1 MFGRRDLSKVGIRA
15 FADVLAAEQSA
26 ISVTIGNPNLV
37 DNTEVRWKLLLRVT
51 PDAEPPFEANVT
63 ALLPQLSPPRPGM
76 RLPVLYDPKDHSR
89 VEIERRPAATAD
101 VAIDAVTAARPDLA
115 GAQVMGMPMTDVIR
129 QAMANPTAF
138 REEMMRRGAEM
149 QQQALGAMQAAQP
162 QQSQQGADPIDR
174 LEKLAALKDRGLLT
188 DEEFEQQK
196 RKILG
201 D

>member
-1 MFGRRDLSKVGIRA
+1 MFGRRA
-15 FADVLAAEQSA
+15 FAEVLSAEQSA
-26 ISVTIGNPNLV
+26 IAVTIGNPNLV
-37 DNTEVRWKLLLRVT
+37 GNTEVRWKLLLRVT
-51 PDAEPPFEANVT
+51 PDAEPPFEASLT

-89 VEIERRPAATAD
+89 VEMGRQPAATAD
-101 VAIDAVTAARPDLA
+101 VAIDAVTSARPDLA
-115 GAQVMGMPMTDVIR
+115 GAQVMGMPMADVIR
-129 QAMANPTAF
+129 QAIADPTAF

-149 QQQALGAMQAAQP
+149 QQQALGAMQAAQT
-162 QQSQQGADPIDR
+162 QQGADPIER
-174 LEKLAALKDRGLLT
+174 LERLAALKDRGLLT

>member
-15 FADVLAAEQSA
+15 FADVLSAEQSA
-26 ISVTIGNPNLV
+26 IAVTIGNPNLV
-37 DNTEVRWKLLLRVT
+37 NNTEVRWKLLLRVT
-51 PDAEPPFEANVT
+51 PDAEPPFEASLT

-89 VEIERRPAATAD
+89 VQMDRQPAATAD
-101 VAIDAVTAARPDLA
+101 VAIDAVTSARPDLA
-115 GAQVMGMPMTDVIR
+115 GAQVMGMPMADVIR
-129 QAMANPTAF
+129 QAIADPTAF

-149 QQQALGAMQAAQP
+149 QQQAFGAMEAAQT
-162 QQSQQGADPIDR
+162 QQGADPIER
-174 LEKLAALKDRGLLT
+174 LERLAALKDRGLLT